1 MGPSNSKN
9 DNPTITPDDI
19 IKIIDE
25 FQKNIKEEMRTKLT
39 EQKKNQEKT
48 GMVLNMSMGL
58 GKTRT
63 ILSFLNEQEN
73 KLPLNPQTNVYV
85 FVPFE
90 AIKEG
95 FQKDW
100 GTVKDLPD
108 TKIGI
113 VPEYFEFKDFEN
125 FFEKIT
131 KTTDNTPKI
140 LVFDEVHLVQSKM
153 GNIGVFLQR
162 LRSMKGVKA
171 V

>member
-73 KLPLNPQTNVYV
+73 NL
-85 FVPFE
+85 
-90 AIKEG
+90 
-95 FQKDW
+95 
-100 GTVKDLPD
+100 
-108 TKIGI
+108 
-113 VPEYFEFKDFEN
+113 
-125 FFEKIT
+125 
-131 KTTDNTPKI
+131 
-140 LVFDEVHLVQSKM
+140 
-153 GNIGVFLQR
+153 
-162 LRSMKGVKA
+162 
-171 V
+171 